1 MIKRKFSCKISNLNQ
16 NKKFGKI
23 FSSFLKPGSIVCL
36 EGEMGVG
43 KTETARSIIS
53 ALCCEVLNV
62 SSPSYNLMFSYKT
75 INGEN
80 LNHYDF
86 YRLNSYHEAI
96 NLNILEN
103 FYHSINII
111 EWPEKINELL
121 PKDYISILLL
131 FDQKKENSRKI
142 IVSGKKEIIS
152 QLQKKY
158 EITF

>member
-1 MIKRKFSCKISNLNQ
+1 
-16 NKKFGKI
+16 
-23 FSSFLKPGSIVCL
+23 
-36 EGEMGVG
+36 
-43 KTETARSIIS
+43 
-53 ALCCEVLNV
+53 
-62 SSPSYNLMFSYKT
+62 MFSYKT

-103 FYHSINII
+103 FYDSINII

-121 PKDYISILLL
+121 PKDHISILLL